1 MNNMDNINNIEN
13 IDKVSVIIPTY
24 NRFKFLLNAIESV
37 KNQTYSNIELIVVND
52 CSTQKEY
59 YEYDYKKAFGDNF
72 TIIHLEQNSKSKF
85 NYGCAGYVR
94 NQGINI
100 AIGKY
105 IAFLDDD
112 DIWFPQK
119 IELQV
124 KAMNETGCKMS
135 STDGLIGK
143 GIYDSTKLYKKYNAE
158 HHYNTLQNI
167 YKSNG
172 SNLLVN
178 GFPRIWN
185 LDFLN
190 IHNCIICSSVIM
202 EKEILNKISNMKNI
216 RIREDYDCWLRA
228 LKHTDC
234 VYLTDICFYYDEL
247 HGEGQNY

>member
-1 MNNMDNINNIEN
+1 MDNTNQ
-13 IDKVSVIIPTY
+13 VSVIIPTY
-24 NRFKFLLNAIESV
+24 NRFKYLLNAIESV
-37 KNQTYSNIELIVVND
+37 KNQTYTNIEIIVVND

-59 YEYDYKKAFGDNF
+59 YEYNYKQAFGDNF

-100 AIGKY
+100 SKGKY

-119 IELQV
+119 IELQL
-124 KAMNETGCKMS
+124 KAMLETGCKMS

-143 GIYDSTKLYKKYNAE
+143 GIYDPNKKYEKYNAE
-158 HHYNTLQNI
+158 HYYNTLQNI
-167 YKSNG
+167 YKSKG
-172 SNLLVN
+172 SNLLMN
-178 GFPRIWN
+178 GFPTIWN

-202 EKEILNKISNMKNI
+202 KKEILNYISNMKNV
-216 RIREDYDCWLRA
+216 RNGEEDYDCWLRA
-228 LKHTDC
+228 LKHTDS
-234 VYLTDICFYYDEL
+234 VYVPDICFYYDDG